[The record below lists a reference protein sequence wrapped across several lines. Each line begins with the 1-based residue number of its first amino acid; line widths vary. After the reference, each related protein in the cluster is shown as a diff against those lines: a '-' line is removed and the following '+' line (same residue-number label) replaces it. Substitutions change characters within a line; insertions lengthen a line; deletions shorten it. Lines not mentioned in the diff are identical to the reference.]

1 MIYHES
7 TYVNPATVIEWFA
20 LSVVNMWDLVTKPC
34 CYRNGVAF
42 CLKKNIAKND
52 VSWSSE
58 TVIPSDE
65 QNAELKSMGYNCV

>member
-52 VSWSSE
+52 VSWSS
-58 TVIPSDE
+58 
-65 QNAELKSMGYNCV
+65 